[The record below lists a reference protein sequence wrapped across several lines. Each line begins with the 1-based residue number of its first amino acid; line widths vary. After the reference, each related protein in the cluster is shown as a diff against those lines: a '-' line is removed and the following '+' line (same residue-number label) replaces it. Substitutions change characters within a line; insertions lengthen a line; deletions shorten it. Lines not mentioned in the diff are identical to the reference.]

1 MLGEDD
7 AGYALLGPESET
19 VIKASLLNM
28 NHEDTFRLTIDM
40 DVEPEDASFIT
51 YTITPERIS
60 IPFNSTFEIN
70 VRISLAPNTPVGFS
84 ATFTL
89 VAQSVNF
96 IDVNDFITFDIT
108 LAEQVSK

>member
-1 MLGEDD
+1 MLGEDE

-19 VIKASLLNM
+19 VINTLLLNM

-40 DVEPEDASFIT
+40 DVEPEDASFIM

-60 IPFNSTFEIN
+60 IPFNSMSEIN
-70 VRISLAPNTPVGFS
+70 VKISLALNTTVGFS
-84 ATFTL
+84 VTFTL

-96 IDVNDFITFDIT
+96 IDVNDFITFDVT